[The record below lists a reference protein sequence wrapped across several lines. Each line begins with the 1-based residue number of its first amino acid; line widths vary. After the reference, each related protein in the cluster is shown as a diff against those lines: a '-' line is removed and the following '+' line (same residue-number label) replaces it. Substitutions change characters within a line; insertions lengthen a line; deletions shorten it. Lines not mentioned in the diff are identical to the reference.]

1 MSDDGPDPL
10 HPDEIADWVADA
22 SEAAEALADALQEE
36 AAQVSGDQ
44 AGLAEARAERDTCL
58 ALFGEIYEALEA
70 TPGWIDALTARE
82 TQGFASALDAIRS
95 AARDVERAC
104 LAERAAHEV
113 MVSHVRNVLRTGGEM
128 TAYARTGIARRAPD
142 GPISVSLNGRH

>member
-1 MSDDGPDPL
+1 MSDDRPEPL

-22 SEAAEALADALQEE
+22 TEAAAALADALGEE
-36 AAQVSGDQ
+36 AARVSGDQ

-70 TPGWIDALTARE
+70 TPGWIDALTAQE
-82 TQGFASALDAIRS
+82 AQGFANALGAIRS
-95 AARDVERAC
+95 AAGEVERAC

-113 MVSHVRNVLRTGGEM
+113 MVSHVRNVLQTGGEM
-128 TAYARTGIARRAPD
+128 TIYARTGIARRAPD